1 MPKNF
6 FVEHIDYFKM
16 EREKLGKGANGEI
29 FACFLTSD
37 RTKKMALKE
46 VGLFCVK
53 YQLLFAYIIIVVGLD
68 RNEVNIKCWL

>member
-46 VGLFCVK
+46 VGLYCVK
-53 YQLLFAYIIIVVGLD
+53 YQLLFVYIIIVVGLD
-68 RNEVNIKCWL
+68 SSEVNIKCWL

>member
-1 MPKNF
+1 MPEDF

-29 FACFLTSD
+29 FASFLTSD

-53 YQLLFAYIIIVVGLD
+53 YYLLFAYIIIVVGLD
-68 RNEVNIKCWL
+68 SNEVNIKCWL